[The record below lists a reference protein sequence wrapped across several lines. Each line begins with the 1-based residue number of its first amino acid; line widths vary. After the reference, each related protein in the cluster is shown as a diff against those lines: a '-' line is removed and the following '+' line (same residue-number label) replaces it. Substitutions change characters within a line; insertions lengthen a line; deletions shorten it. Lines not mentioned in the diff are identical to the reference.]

1 MILTDTMGNKKNEL
15 IDYKQITIQLVK
27 KKFNNLVIGLIV
39 FLLTAFAL
47 GRSTCNIPFP
57 FNTTILK
64 KAFRPS
70 PTPTEVKK
78 RIYKVEEGDYYWLI
92 AEKFYQDGNLWEK
105 VAKAN
110 NFKGLNPGDEIII
123 P

>member
-1 MILTDTMGNKKNEL
+1 MGNKKDQL
-15 IDYKQITIQLVK
+15 KDYKQITIQLVK
-27 KKFNNLVIGLIV
+27 KKFHNLIIGLVV
-39 FLLTAFAL
+39 FLIAAFVL
-47 GRSTCNIPFP
+47 GRMTCKIPLKI
-57 FNTTILK
+57 NTDIIKRT
-64 KAFRPS
+64 FGPS

-92 AEKFYQDGNLWEK
+92 SEKIYKDGNLWEK
-105 VAKAN
+105 IAKAN